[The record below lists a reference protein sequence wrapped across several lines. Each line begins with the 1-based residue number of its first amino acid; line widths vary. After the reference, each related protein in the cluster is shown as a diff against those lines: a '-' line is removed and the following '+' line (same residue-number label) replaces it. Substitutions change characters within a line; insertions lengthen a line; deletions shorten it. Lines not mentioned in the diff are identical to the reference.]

1 MDDIKKVIVSILGL
15 ISLAFLSSCAS
26 VQTIEPGNE
35 SASVSQIVV
44 NGSGAMSL
52 ESAGEPEP
60 TSSRQLSAIDS
71 LSELTYLPKIISSVR
86 LSPSE
91 IADTFN
97 RAGIGPGGP
106 RQEAEFDNVVIYAVV
121 YETTDGAHVR
131 GWISAPPDHT
141 EVAYPILIMNRGG
154 TTVGFT
160 RPQPISDILARA
172 IRFSDE
178 GYISLQTYHREGQ
191 WIRRGGN
198 IYFDTEHPDQW
209 GGDDI
214 YDILALMDLSEL
226 FNFRGAGLYMVGGSR
241 GGMMTTMILRRDDRI
256 DAAVIVCS
264 LSDNVEQYNRGIGNE
279 FAMLFG
285 GTPEEVPYEWYRRDA
300 VNWADEIDTPLLLL
314 HGYLD
319 TLVLPSQSQRVYEL
333 MHSAGRDVWLIIYD
347 DKGHVFD
354 EDMKYDTFNWLRE
367 RHLEIFGE

>member
-1 MDDIKKVIVSILGL
+1 MSNIKEVFACILGIVSLV
-15 ISLAFLSSCAS
+15 FLTSCTP
-26 VQTIEPGNE
+26 VQTAESMDEP
-35 SASVSQIVV
+35 VSQITASEPAVASANPAVV
-44 NGSGAMSL
+44 PEAVPVPSHQL
-52 ESAGEPEP
+52 E
-60 TSSRQLSAIDS
+60 TINS
-71 LSELTYLPKIISSVR
+71 LSELTYLPQIISAVR

-97 RAGIGPGGP
+97 RAGVGPGGP
-106 RQEAEFDNVVIYAVV
+106 RHESEFDNAVIYYVV
-121 YETTDGAHVR
+121 YETADGAHVR
-131 GWISAPPDHT
+131 GWISAPPDYAD
-141 EVAYPILIMNRGG
+141 VAYPVLIMNRGG

-160 RPQPISDILARA
+160 RPQPISDLLERA
-172 IRFSDE
+172 IRFSEE

-214 YDILALMDLSEL
+214 YDILTLMDLQEL

-256 DAAVIVCS
+256 DAAVIVCA
-264 LSDNVEQYNRGIGNE
+264 LLDNVEQYNRGIGNE

-285 GTPEEVPYEWYRRDA
+285 GNPDEVPYEWYRRDA
-300 VNWADEIDTPLLLL
+300 VNWADEMDTPLLLL
-314 HGYLD
+314 HGHLD

-333 MHSAGRDVWLIIYD
+333 MLSAGRDVRLIIYE

-354 EDMKYDTFNWLRE
+354 DDMKYDTFNWLRE
-367 RHLEIFGE
+367 RHLKLFGE